1 MCICRI
7 TPEYGVKNCILKG
20 NTVILGILYDDGK
33 RAKSS
38 IEQHKNEWLTI
49 FGVEEEEWQS

>member
-1 MCICRI
+1 MWICRI

-49 FGVEEEEWQS
+49 FGVEEEE